1 MARFTFSAKKMID
14 RVKAEGRGDLLD
26 EVTMAKI
33 MQLDGAS
40 GSDYNWE
47 NQVNGQNLV
56 WLEEFKTYVNKDDC
70 N

>member
-1 MARFTFSAKKMID
+1 MIE

-56 WLEEFKTYVNKDDC
+56 WLEEFKTYVNKNDC
-70 N
+70 D